1 MVSCDWLN
9 GQVVEVDPLSGDQI
23 HAWWIGANKPPDNG
37 DLFGI
42 TMTSAG
48 DGFYYV
54 EDEANTL
61 VLAR

>member
-1 MVSCDWLN
+1 MDRRC
-9 GQVVEVDPLSGDQI
+9 QQ
-23 HAWWIGANKPPDNG
+23 PPDNG

-42 TMTSAG
+42 AMTFAG

-61 VLAR
+61 VAAR

>member
-1 MVSCDWLN
+1 LN
-9 GQVVEVDPLSGDQI
+9 GQVVLVDPLSGDQI
-23 HAWWIGANKPPDNG
+23 RAWWIGANKPPDNG

-42 TMTSAG
+42 AMTSAA